1 MDSLET
7 TNWLLIGILV
17 VLIYVG
23 AAIEKY
29 TDNKND
35 DEYEDD
41 DRTPLKEYL
50 SDIRRYLIK
59 LEEQHYMT
67 DKEIKEERKWRAE
80 IEEREMKEFEEAEK
94 RREEGL
100 TEQEKSENYP

>member
-23 AAIEKY
+23 VAIEKY

-50 SDIRRYLIK
+50 NDIRRYLIK
-59 LEEQHYMT
+59 LEEQQYMT
-67 DKEIKEERKWRAE
+67 DKEIKEEREWR
-80 IEEREMKEFEEAEK
+80 IEKEEMEMKEFEEAEK
-94 RREEGL
+94 RREEDL